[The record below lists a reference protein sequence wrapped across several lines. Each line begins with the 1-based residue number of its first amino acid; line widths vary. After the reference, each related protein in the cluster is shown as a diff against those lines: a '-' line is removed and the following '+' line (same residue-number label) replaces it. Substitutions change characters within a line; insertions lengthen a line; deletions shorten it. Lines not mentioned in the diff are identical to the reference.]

1 MRSFLRLVSLAYVV
15 LAVLPAGALK
25 AQEEIDVGSRSARL
39 SQRVMSPFCPGKTL
53 YHCPSSSATEMRL
66 EMTRWME
73 QGLSEDDIVRRLE
86 EQMPGFDFTPP
97 AATSGLFWVAWIVA
111 TLFLVL
117 AAFRLVRRRPAGAAD
132 GEEADTDDDEEY
144 ERRLDEALRRELR

>member
-1 MRSFLRLVSLAYVV
+1 MSAAALTLIVM
-15 LAVLPAGALK
+15 LPAGLL
-25 AQEEIDVGSRSARL
+25 AQESTDVGSRSARL

-53 YHCPSSSATEMRL
+53 YHCPSSSATDMRL
-66 EMTRWME
+66 EMTGWME

-97 AATSGLFWVAWIVA
+97 AATSGLFWWVWVLA

-117 AAFRLVRRRPAGAAD
+117 AALRLVRRRPAGAAD
-132 GEEADTDDDEEY
+132 EESGDDDY
-144 ERRLDEALRRELR
+144 ERRLDEALQRELS